1 MQQLFNSSSLKS
13 FFIKLAC
20 FFTLVFLVDFSIGS
34 ILKKYYFKQKAGLD
48 YETTYAMDKTEA
60 DILILGS
67 SRASNLFDPEIFE
80 QHFNMSCYNAGR
92 YGLPLFYHYAVFKAA
107 LKRHTPKIVLLSFD
121 AGNFSKN
128 QDSYDRITALLPYY
142 SDHPEI
148 RSVVNLKGP
157 YERLKLLS
165 HIYPYNSLVLPI
177 ISSSSAQS
185 KIKYMHNNGF
195 IPLNKTFTGPLPTFD
210 YSAETEMDT
219 VKINIYK
226 AFIEQCIKSGIQLYI
241 ACPPYMIHSIGT
253 DQSIIIAKNIAKE
266 YRINFFDYSR
276 DNFFINKPELFADFR
291 HLNKTGA
298 ELFCNM
304 IVDQINQKYP
314 Q

>member
-1 MQQLFNSSSLKS
+1 MVINKIKYNLIKS
-13 FFIKLAC
+13 FLFKLSACLLVVFI
-20 FFTLVFLVDFSIGS
+20 VDFMIGTL
-34 ILKKYYFKQKAGLD
+34 LKKYYFKQKYGYDAM
-48 YETTYAMDKTEA
+48 TTYCIEKANAKM
-60 DILILGS
+60 LVFGS
-67 SRASNLFDPEIFE
+67 SRAMDIFDPDIFE
-80 QHFNMSCYNAGR
+80 KKMGVSCYNVGR
-92 YGLPLFYHYAVFKAA
+92 VGEPVFYHYAILQCV
-107 LKRHTPKIVLLSFD
+107 LKRYKPNMVILSFD

-148 RSVVNLKGP
+148 RTVVNLKGP

-177 ISSSSAQS
+177 ISGYSVQS

-210 YSAETEMDT
+210 YSAEKEMDT
-219 VKINIYK
+219 VKINSYK

-241 ACPPYMIHSIGT
+241 ACPPYMINSIGT
-253 DQSIIIAKNIAKE
+253 DQSIIIAKKIAKE
-266 YRINFFDYSR
+266 YGINFFDYSR
-276 DNFFINKPELFADFR
+276 DSFFINKPGLFADFR

-298 ELFCNM
+298 GLFCNM
-304 IVDQINQKYP
+304 IIDRINQ
-314 Q
+314 